1 MKDKKLEAE
10 TVREEILRSVRE
22 LKEISPLL
30 HMIPSYVTA
39 ALCADAISAA
49 GGRPLMAQ
57 AKEEMEEI
65 TGSADGLAVN
75 MGQPSEEKFLSCRL
89 ALETAAKKG
98 IPVMFDPV
106 GAGASAYRREMMA
119 ELLSIPWSGVLK
131 GNSSEI
137 HTLLTGALAHDGV
150 DSIGEFSHE
159 QEAFRYLSR
168 EAARGRNLVIAETGK
183 RDRILWLEDS
193 MGNAPDSMRRLSLLH
208 DSARPVVIVGTG
220 CASGAI
226 LGALL
231 AAEGKKAREK
241 EEPRRISGRRMAV
254 LAAAALSL
262 MAFAEECQEEKG
274 YGSHKAGL
282 LDVLGMPEEEKFG
295 VCLKR
300 MLEI

>member
-1 MKDKKLEAE
+1 
-10 TVREEILRSVRE
+10 
-22 LKEISPLL
+22 
-30 HMIPSYVTA
+30 
-39 ALCADAISAA
+39 
-49 GGRPLMAQ
+49 
-57 AKEEMEEI
+57 
-65 TGSADGLAVN
+65 
-75 MGQPSEEKFLSCRL
+75 
-89 ALETAAKKG
+89 
-98 IPVMFDPV
+98 
-106 GAGASAYRREMMA
+106 MA

-193 MGNAPDSMRRLSLLH
+193 MGNAPDSMRCLSLLH

-295 VCLKR
+295 GCLRR

>member
-1 MKDKKLEAE
+1 MKEKKLEAE

-22 LKEISPLL
+22 LKEIRPLL

-183 RDRILWLEDS
+183 RDRLWE
-193 MGNAPDSMRRLSLLH
+193 
-208 DSARPVVIVGTG
+208 T
-220 CASGAI
+220 
-226 LGALL
+226 
-231 AAEGKKAREK
+231 
-241 EEPRRISGRRMAV
+241 RRIPCAV
-254 LAAAALSL
+254 CPYS
-262 MAFAEECQEEKG
+262 MIPP
-274 YGSHKAGL
+274 
-282 LDVLGMPEEEKFG
+282 V
-295 VCLKR
+295 R
-300 MLEI
+300 W

>member
-1 MKDKKLEAE
+1 MKEKELEAE

-22 LKEISPLL
+22 LKEIRPLL

-193 MGNAPDSMRRLSLLH
+193 MGNAPELNRYPILILGGFGNRIPDVVIGLGASH
-208 DSARPVVIVGTG
+208 DSDRHG
-220 CASGAI
+220 
-226 LGALL
+226 
-231 AAEGKKAREK
+231 
-241 EEPRRISGRRMAV
+241 
-254 LAAAALSL
+254 LS
-262 MAFAEECQEEKG
+262 
-274 YGSHKAGL
+274 GL
-282 LDVLGMPEEEKFG
+282 LLWPDKTKVTRDQNDHDDHCPNNCIAFLSSLHNQNSLSFFKKYN
-295 VCLKR
+295 VN
-300 MLEI
+300 